1 VVLAEPEPV
10 VPTVEDLVGISDS
23 EEIIFEEEPE
33 QISIEP

>member
-23 EEIIFEEEPE
+23 EEIIFEKEPE
-33 QISIEP
+33 QILVEP